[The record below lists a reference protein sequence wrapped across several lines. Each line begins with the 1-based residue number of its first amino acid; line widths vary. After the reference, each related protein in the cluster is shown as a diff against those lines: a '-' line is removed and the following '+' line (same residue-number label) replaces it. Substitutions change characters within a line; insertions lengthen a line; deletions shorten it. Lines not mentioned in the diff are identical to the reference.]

1 MTRKINT
8 KHVEKILITQEKLPL
23 IERLHILLTCIFHLQ
38 EMREHKWKI
47 TKKIVQKIKALKYF
61 TTETI
66 MLLVLSSTSY
76 ISGRIFPRKYEV
88 FPSKWKSQ

>member
-38 EMREHKWKI
+38 EMREHK
-47 TKKIVQKIKALKYF
+47 
-61 TTETI
+61 
-66 MLLVLSSTSY
+66 
-76 ISGRIFPRKYEV
+76 
-88 FPSKWKSQ
+88 